1 MKYYIVDL
9 VDLLAFMFVSTDM
22 TSLLGL
28 LPGKEPA
35 PLFKK
40 LFNTTKRHANME
52 KVFIDA
58 IH

>member
-1 MKYYIVDL
+1 MKYYI

-22 TSLLGL
+22 TSLLVAYCL
-28 LPGKEPA
+28 AKSQP

-52 KVFIDA
+52 IVFIDA